1 MGSVHKLEKSEK
13 RKLRKCPVM
22 DIRAMTAPIEN
33 IGVQKEDQKH

>member
-22 DIRAMTAPIEN
+22 DIRAIEN